1 MVTRLNLIVYVYVW
15 IIATG
20 ALLVVEGQYISV
32 I

>member
-1 MVTRLNLIVYVYVW
+1 MVTKLNLIVYAW

-20 ALLVVEGQYISV
+20 ALLIVEGQYISV